1 MKPGFSEQTM
11 KSRFT
16 ARKAVIRAG
25 MGKYP
30 SFGRFRM
37 GREMGRPQTED
48 LESESLCFLRAVTES
63 GKQRKN
69 GFETLTK

>member
-1 MKPGFSEQTM
+1 
-11 KSRFT
+11 
-16 ARKAVIRAG
+16 
-25 MGKYP
+25 
-30 SFGRFRM
+30 M